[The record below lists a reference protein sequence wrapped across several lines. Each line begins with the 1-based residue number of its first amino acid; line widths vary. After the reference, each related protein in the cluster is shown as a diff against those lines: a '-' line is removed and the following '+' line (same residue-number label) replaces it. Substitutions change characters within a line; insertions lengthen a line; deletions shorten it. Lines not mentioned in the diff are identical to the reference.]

1 MKSVGRLT
9 SRVRLLVAQV
19 SRRDGPKGTLLLTRR
34 MIATVSRFD
43 QPASLVDESAM
54 DHLVC
59 PISKYPLR
67 YDTERGS
74 LVCDQISVE
83 YPIWYGVPVLVPSEG
98 RIVEVL
104 TSGEYN
110 HDHEEKLK

>member
-1 MKSVGRLT
+1 
-9 SRVRLLVAQV
+9 
-19 SRRDGPKGTLLLTRR
+19 

-43 QPASLVDESAM
+43 QTASLLDESVM

-83 YPIWYGVPVLVPSEG
+83 YPIWYSVPVLVPSEG

-110 HDHEEKLK
+110 QDYKEELK